1 MSLKTAVT
9 ALAMAG
15 AATLGGATSASAAA
29 IMVQFNIAALGSF
42 TANTGDVTTATTITN
57 GAPDVV
63 GAIQQNNVGL
73 VTGQTVLLAPD
84 PLGVTVGSQ
93 FTKSFTTPLGNF
105 VETLT
110 VTSTTPTQNALGV
123 LASGT
128 ITCVSGV
135 GCAGFDPTPVF
146 WSAAYTQNQGP
157 GTQING
163 SFNNSTT
170 PPPPVPEPT
179 SMVLLGMGMLGAG
192 IARRRRQ

>member
-1 MSLKTAVT
+1 MSFKTAVT
-9 ALAMAG
+9 ALAVAG
-15 AATLGGATSASAAA
+15 VATVGGATSASAAP
-29 IMVQFNIAALGSF
+29 IVVQFNVAALGPF

-63 GAIQQNNVGL
+63 GAIQMQNVGL
-73 VTGQTVLLAPD
+73 ATGDTITLAPAVM
-84 PLGVTVGSQ
+84 GVTVGSQ
-93 FTKSFTTPLGNF
+93 FTKSFTTALGTF

-110 VTSTTPTQNALGV
+110 VNSVTPTQNALGV

-128 ITCVSGV
+128 ISCTVGV

-179 SMVLLGMGMLGAG
+179 AMALFGLGLLGAG